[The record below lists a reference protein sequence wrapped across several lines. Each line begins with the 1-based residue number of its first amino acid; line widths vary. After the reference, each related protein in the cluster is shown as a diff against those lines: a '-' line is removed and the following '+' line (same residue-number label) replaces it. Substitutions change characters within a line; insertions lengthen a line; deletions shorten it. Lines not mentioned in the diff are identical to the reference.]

1 MQCKHDILLNSQN
14 TCTDI
19 EQTEIDEALFRIK
32 ESVKKLKNDTI
43 NAITQKTEALTNN
56 ILSVADT
63 AQMNLENALDSL
75 HSDIEQYTAQFTV
88 SFDSLNSFV
97 NAEIGNTNNRV
108 DNIIAN
114 NNDTQGNSELVDIR
128 TEADGNVYSSAGSA
142 V

>member
-128 TEADGNVYSSAGSA
+128 TGADGNVYSSAGSA